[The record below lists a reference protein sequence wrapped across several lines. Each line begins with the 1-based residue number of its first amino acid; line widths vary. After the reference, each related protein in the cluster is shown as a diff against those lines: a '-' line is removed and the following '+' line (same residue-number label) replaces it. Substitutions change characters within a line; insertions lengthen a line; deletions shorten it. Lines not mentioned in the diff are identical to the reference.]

1 MLCYFLID
9 DSEHIDH
16 SEGLDV
22 VRSTNLLSKQC
33 ITCRFYYFISG
44 NFRYQK
50 NICDGCHHCI
60 IYENENENLIFRV
73 ITIEKGT
80 YRTVSSY
87 FLTEVENILERI
99 DIENRKFGWVYK
111 KDLKSIEQNSET
123 KIDKTE

>member
-1 MLCYFLID
+1 MLYYVLID

-50 NICDGCHHCI
+50 TYVMVAI
-60 IYENENENLIFRV
+60 IV
-73 ITIEKGT
+73 
-80 YRTVSSY
+80 
-87 FLTEVENILERI
+87 
-99 DIENRKFGWVYK
+99 
-111 KDLKSIEQNSET
+111 
-123 KIDKTE
+123 